1 MAVYTARCL
10 LHMFQPPFFSPIN
23 AQAMLL
29 GILVHTA
36 AGRDRAALCPLG
48 WLFSLVGAQLRFLG
62 PTTHPRAPP
71 FAPKTQGRR
80 GGRSWRRS
88 RPFFFIPGRAKQHQA
103 SSTGRRSRGR
113 ARRCLGHPGAAPPP
127 HLQPCRTPTASLT
140 AARIMPSSC
149 KDARGGLSTTQP
161 PWRPPSRVPK
171 CHPPE
176 LGASVPPPGDPCR
189 CPRGGQRSPGT
200 GTAAPR

>member
-1 MAVYTARCL
+1 MVAYTARCMVHGAWCMAAYTARCL

-48 WLFSLVGAQLRFLG
+48 WLFSLVGAQLCFLG

-71 FAPKTQGRR
+71 LPRRPQGDAEAGA
-80 GGRSWRRS
+80 GGAAD
-88 RPFFFIPGRAKQHQA
+88 PFSLFLAEQ
-103 SSTGRRSRGR
+103 SSTKQAAPG
-113 ARRCLGHPGAAPPP
+113 GAAGDGHGAALGIPVPCHRLTCSPAGRPRPPSRRP
-127 HLQPCRTPTASLT
+127 GSCHP
-140 AARIMPSSC
+140 AARTH
-149 KDARGGLSTTQP
+149 GGLSTTQP
-161 PWRPPSRVPK
+161 PRGPPSRVPK

-176 LGASVPPPGDPCR
+176 LGASVPPPGDR
-189 CPRGGQRSPGT
+189 C
-200 GTAAPR
+200 